1 MCSSALDFQL
11 KVNPWLFLV
20 LRLVCQLCVTMMSW
34 VGCLPTVKYYQ
45 LKKVK
50 RMGITESLRRIW
62 LCTANKIK
70 SSESFSKQ
78 PTQII
83 MELNSS
89 LRHIIVTLVSSYLGL
104 GLLRIDWVMT
114 QAKNPSK
121 FFKCSIKKIK
131 SWQFHDNFKCLFIGN
146 SQNWLRN
153 VECKNWITSILCI
166 VHYGNTG
173 CGVFKGGM
181 QN

>member
-1 MCSSALDFQL
+1 M
-11 KVNPWLFLV
+11 
-20 LRLVCQLCVTMMSW
+20 
-34 VGCLPTVKYYQ
+34 
-45 LKKVK
+45 KVK
-50 RMGITESLRRIW
+50 RMGILIEILR
-62 LCTANKIK
+62 KI

-166 VHYGNTG
+166 VHIINVRSFFSKGPSMFYVIT
-173 CGVFKGGM
+173 KGGVRGG
-181 QN
+181 QLNAYVCLLRGILWEKHFF

>member
-1 MCSSALDFQL
+1 M
-11 KVNPWLFLV
+11 
-20 LRLVCQLCVTMMSW
+20 
-34 VGCLPTVKYYQ
+34 
-45 LKKVK
+45 KVK
-50 RMGITESLRRIW
+50 RMGILIEILR
-62 LCTANKIK
+62 KI

-153 VECKNWITSILCI
+153 VECKNWITYFNSMHCA
-166 VHYGNTG
+166 VHIINVRSFFSNEIAFT
-173 CGVFKGGM
+173 
-181 QN
+181 